1 MTLIFAEFFLK
12 FSSAAIVE
20 DSLLE
25 RRENYNE
32 CT

>member
-20 DSLLE
+20 NSLIGKNGKL
-25 RRENYNE
+25 
-32 CT
+32 